1 MLIRISLI
9 IAILAALA
17 IGGLNF
23 VKVKEKITTLKD
35 QRDAEMKAKVEAQGE
50 RDKTRADLDKT
61 TKDLKQTKDT
71 LELTTAE
78 RDKAVAEAATQL
90 AKATELTAKLTR
102 TTQERDDA
110 SRELARYIAT
120 GRKPEEIITFDKQI
134 KQAQEALEVA
144 IEEKRILSQKLTKTT
159 AELAKYKV
167 DWTPP
172 PLPANLKGKILVVD
186 PRWEFVLVNVGENQ
200 GVVEDGEMLVN
211 RNGKL
216 IAKVRVHGV
225 LKDRCYANVLP
236 GWKLAELM
244 EGDQVIAANPAS

>member
-35 QRDAEMKAKVEAQGE
+35 QRDTEQKAKVEAQGE
-50 RDKTRADLDKT
+50 RDKTKAELDKT
-61 TKDLKQTKDT
+61 SKDLKQTKDT

-90 AKATELTAKLTR
+90 AKATELTEKLTK

-110 SRELARYIAT
+110 QANLQRYKVTGFEPERILAF
-120 GRKPEEIITFDKQI
+120 GKQL
-134 KQAQEALEVA
+134 KDLQDALEVA

-159 AELAKYKV
+159 AELAKYKI

-186 PRWEFVLVNVGENQ
+186 PRWEFVLVDLGENQ

>member
-35 QRDAEMKAKVEAQGE
+35 QRDTEMKAKVEAQSE
-50 RDKTRADLDKT
+50 RDKTKAELDKT
-61 TKDLKQTKDT
+61 SKDLKQTKDT

-90 AKATELTAKLTR
+90 AKATELTEKLTK

-110 SRELARYIAT
+110 QANLQRYKVTGFEPERILAF
-120 GRKPEEIITFDKQI
+120 GKQL
-134 KQAQEALEVA
+134 KDLQDALEVA
-144 IEEKRILSQKLTKTT
+144 TEEKRILSQKLTKTA
-159 AELAKYKV
+159 AELAIYKP

-186 PRWEFVLVNVGENQ
+186 PRWEFVLVDLGENQ